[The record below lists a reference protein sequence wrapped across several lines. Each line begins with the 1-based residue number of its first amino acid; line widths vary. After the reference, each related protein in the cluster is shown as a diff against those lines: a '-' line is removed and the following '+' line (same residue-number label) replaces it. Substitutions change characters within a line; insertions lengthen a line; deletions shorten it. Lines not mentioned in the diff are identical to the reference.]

1 MQKLASEEE
10 KEGRAMPDKEVDARE
25 QLKAAL
31 GAIPEGAIVDR
42 GEILIQWPIAISS
55 ITDSTTTIQNLLLG
69 KRCVRSRML
78 DVSGGG
84 VTDANGKATIRLK
97 DVTCLFAPPQAGEN
111 FLVASAPIN
120 VVATP
125 RAQSAIHATVRA
137 SLVNA
142 DRDAQIEV
150 FTWDAQ
156 GQPVG
161 GAPFY
166 WRCTVALEENVG

>member
-1 MQKLASEEE
+1 
-10 KEGRAMPDKEVDARE
+10 MPDKKADVRE
-25 QLKAAL
+25 QLKAAI
-31 GAIPEGAIVDR
+31 GTIPEGAIIDR
-42 GEILIQWPIAISS
+42 NEIAIRWPVAIYS

-69 KRCVRSRML
+69 KRCVQSRML

-125 RAQSAIHATVRA
+125 RTQAATHVTVRA
-137 SLVNA
+137 SLVSA

-150 FTWDAQ
+150 FAWDAQ
-156 GQPVG
+156 GQSASGV
-161 GAPFY
+161 PFY
-166 WRCTVALEENVG
+166 WRCTVALEEGIG

>member
-1 MQKLASEEE
+1 MPE
-10 KEGRAMPDKEVDARE
+10 KETDVSE

-42 GEILIQWPIAISS
+42 GEILIQWPVAIYS
-55 ITDSTTTIQNLLLG
+55 ITDSTTTIQNMLLG

-97 DVTCLFAPPQAGEN
+97 DATCLFAPPQAGEN
-111 FLVASAPIN
+111 FSIASAPIN

-125 RAQSAIHATVRA
+125 RAEGAIHVTVRA
-137 SLVNA
+137 SLVSA
-142 DRDAQIEV
+142 DRDAQIDV
-150 FTWDAQ
+150 FAWDAQ
-156 GQPVG
+156 GQASAR
-161 GAPFY
+161 APFY
-166 WRCTVALEENVG
+166 WRCTVALEEGVG

>member
-1 MQKLASEEE
+1 
-10 KEGRAMPDKEVDARE
+10 MPDKKTDVRE
-25 QLKAAL
+25 QLRDAI
-31 GAIPEGAIVDR
+31 GNIPEGAIIDSN
-42 GEILIQWPIAISS
+42 EIAIQWPIAIYS
-55 ITDSTTTIQNLLLG
+55 IEESTTTIQNLILG

-97 DVTCLFAPPQAGEN
+97 DATCLFAPPQAGQN

-125 RAQSAIHATVRA
+125 RTQVATHLTVRA
-137 SLVNA
+137 TLVSA

-150 FTWDAQ
+150 FGWDAQ
-156 GQPVG
+156 GQPAAR
-161 GAPFY
+161 APFY
-166 WRCTVALEENVG
+166 WRCTVALQEVVG